1 MRIKRISFSSRVAVE
16 DPFGWVYGLE
26 DHGFTGWEIIQDG
39 VQSLNPGTLED
50 VRNIRDTTNLELTLH
65 LPFSDLNPGTLNPGI
80 RKEVLRQMTGNI
92 ELASDFVE
100 LAVVHPG
107 YLSPYGSLFP
117 ERAWQANIDSL
128 QLICDFAAD
137 HGILVAVE
145 NMPDV
150 PGVFGKQPQ
159 EILRIIEAVDCE
171 NIGFT
176 FDVGHA
182 NTMGLTDD
190 FLKQCA
196 KMVSHVHLHD
206 NMGKKDEHL
215 PVGKGNMDWKTVM
228 HGLSNFKGIFV
239 TEVGSVEEG
248 VESLEFLKG
257 L

>member
-1 MRIKRISFSSRVAVE
+1 MRMKRISFSSRLVVE
-16 DPFGWVYGLE
+16 DPFYWVYGLE
-26 DHGFTGWEIIQDG
+26 DLGFTGWEIVQDG
-39 VQSLNPGTLED
+39 VQILNTGTLED
-50 VRNIRDTTNLELTLH
+50 VRNIQKTTNLELTLH
-65 LPFSDLNPGTLNPGI
+65 LPFSDLNSGTLNPGI
-80 RKEVLRQMTGNI
+80 RHEVLKQMMDNI

-117 ERAWQANIDSL
+117 ERAWQANIDAL
-128 QLICDFAAD
+128 QLVCDFAAD
-137 HGILVAVE
+137 HGILVALE

-150 PGVFGKQPQ
+150 PGVFGKCPQ
-159 EILRIIEAVDCE
+159 EILRMTGEVSCE

-190 FLKQCA
+190 FLRGCA
-196 KMVSHVHLHD
+196 EMVSHVHLHD

-215 PVGKGNMDWKTVM
+215 PVGKGTVDWKTVM

-239 TEVGSVEEG
+239 TEVGSIEDG